1 MTNIVTEVVVPM
13 LSWCRPD
20 LAANLPRQLLQ
31 LVIVAVAIA
40 FLGNFDELRPIA
52 QPAKYMSIQNIQ

>member
-1 MTNIVTEVVVPM
+1 MTNIVTEVVVPR
-13 LSWCRPD
+13 LRCRPD

-31 LVIVAVAIA
+31 LVIVAVAIG